1 MLNGYTGIVPE
12 IGSQAEPIVEMR
24 SHMANRLA
32 ERWAVRE
39 TLGRILPSNEFKK

>member
-1 MLNGYTGIVPE
+1 MLNGYTGIVSE
-12 IGSQAEPIVEMR
+12 TGSQAEPIMEMR

-39 TLGRILPSNEFKK
+39 TLGGILPANEFKK